1 MAFLETIRRLWQHKV
16 LLSLALLLAVVA
28 AILSAYRIGSGG
40 IEKRSLSVSAAS
52 SQILVDSVPSAL
64 AQGAETSTFEALSTR
79 AKIYGQY
86 LASLSARVEIA
97 ERAGVPVASLSTSG
111 PFSTATGQI
120 NYTAESSGERA
131 TELLQEG
138 AGNRLVFSAQEGVPI
153 ITVDAQAGDTDTAVA
168 LASASYATLHKY
180 IKGLEVEGEPL
191 RRGVTVRQL
200 GAPEGGTLGGS
211 NDMMLMALAF
221 LLTLGLGCAAILVV
235 PGVIKRWRSLGEADA
250 DRVREAEGP
259 AHESISAFDHPLHG
273 TDELIL
279 PPYPVASKQRRRNR
293 KNGRRDPERRDADH
307 RDSDRLDSDRDSDE
321 AKPPVSGQPAAT
333 S

>member
-1 MAFLETIRRLWQHKV
+1 MAFLETIRRLWKRKV
-16 LLSLALLLAVVA
+16 LVFLVLLLAVAA
-28 AILSAYRIGSGG
+28 AILSAYQVSSEGLKS
-40 IEKRSLSVSAAS
+40 RSLSVSAAS

-64 AQGAETSTFEALSTR
+64 SQGVETSTFEALATR

-120 NYTAESSGERA
+120 NYSAESSGERA

-153 ITVDAQAGDTDTAVA
+153 ITVDSQAGNTDTAIA

-180 IKGLEVEGEPL
+180 IKGLDVEGKPL
-191 RRGVTVRQL
+191 RHGVTVRQL
-200 GAPEGGTLGGS
+200 GAAEGGTLGGS
-211 NDMMLMALAF
+211 NDKMLMVLAF
-221 LLTLGLGCAAILVV
+221 LLTFGLGCGAILVI
-235 PGVIKRWRSLGEADA
+235 PGVIQRWRSLGEADK
-250 DRVREAEGP
+250 DRAPNAKGS
-259 AHESISAFDHPLHG
+259 ANGSIRAIDEPLHG

-279 PPYPVASKQRRRNR
+279 PPYPVVSEQRGRSR
-293 KNGRRDPERRDADH
+293 KKGRRDPELLEPERH
-307 RDSDRLDSDRDSDE
+307 DSDE
-321 AKPPVSGQPAAT
+321 TTPPVTGQPAT
-333 S
+333 TG

>member
-1 MAFLETIRRLWQHKV
+1 MAFLETIRRLSKHKILV
-16 LLSLALLLAVVA
+16 AFVLLLAIGA
-28 AILSAYRIGSGG
+28 AILSAYRVSSKGL
-40 IEKRSLSVSAAS
+40 EKRSLSVSAAS

-64 AQGAETSTFEALSTR
+64 AQGAETSTFEALATR

-120 NYTAESSGERA
+120 NYSAESSGERA
-131 TELLQEG
+131 SELLQEG

-153 ITVDAQAGDTDTAVA
+153 ITVDAQAGDTETAVD

-180 IKGLEVEGEPL
+180 IKGLEVEGKPL
-191 RRGVTVRQL
+191 RHGVTVRQL

-221 LLTLGLGCAAILVV
+221 LLTFGLGCGAILVV
-235 PGVIKRWRSLGEADA
+235 PGVIQRWRALGEADA
-250 DRVREAEGP
+250 DRGRAKEG
-259 AHESISAFDHPLHG
+259 AAKGSIASV
-273 TDELIL
+273 DE
-279 PPYPVASKQRRRNR
+279 PR
-293 KNGRRDPERRDADH
+293 H
-307 RDSDRLDSDRDSDE
+307 
-321 AKPPVSGQPAAT
+321 
-333 S
+333 